1 MIKYELISQRI
12 AIYLIISNSRKEQ
25 TNLFKYSDISINRKV
40 GGSNWNM
47 KG

>member
-25 TNLFKYSDISINRKV
+25 TNLFKYSDIKEQNYGRQKYEIS
-40 GGSNWNM
+40 
-47 KG
+47 